1 MFGTKTNQVF
11 TSRWKALSWSLG
23 VMATAYCTVPAAETD
38 AQRAE
43 NEAAAKIL
51 AQQQQVQTPGVDPW
65 ANSAPNAAPQT
76 ATQSETDAAM
86 EKVKVL
92 EKQFGF

>member
-43 NEAAAKIL
+43 NEAAAAIL
-51 AQQQQVQTPGVDPW
+51 AQQQQTHATPGVDPW
-65 ANSAPNAAPQT
+65 ADPAPPPTTQT
-76 ATQSETDAAM
+76 ETDAGM